1 MTMRFLVIDG
11 ADQGRSFPLIDE
23 GILSVGSSRRNT
35 DICLHDLHVRRVH
48 CQIEIEGGRVVVT
61 AEEDSAST
69 YVNGQAV
76 RQQLL
81 HPGDVLRVGNS
92 HLRLQL
98 DDDEEEEAAEEE
110 EAEAEAPVDTKLPH
124 LPHARLGELSDHTLA
139 HYKVGA
145 VLGQGHCG
153 VVFRARDLKGGQTVA
168 LKVLSPEFPKGAGEM
183 QRFIDGLKKVL
194 PLRHAHLVNLFNAG
208 KTGPYCW
215 IALEYIEGESV
226 AQALER
232 LGTKPNWKHALRLAV
247 HGARALDVIH
257 GQRLLHGNITPRN
270 LLVRLSDKVV
280 KLADLMMS
288 QALEGSALQAATL
301 ESKLLAEMP
310 FLSPEQVDPN
320 AYVDQLSDI
329 YSLGA
334 VVYARLTGQPPFKGA
349 SPEETIA
356 LIREGPLLKPTKHN
370 PAIPVALETTVV
382 KMLARQQEHRHPTA
396 ADLLKELER
405 IAVKEDVPV

>member
-11 ADQGRSFPLIDE
+11 ADQGRSFPLID
-23 GILSVGSSRRNT
+23 GGVLSIGSSRRNT

-61 AEEDSAST
+61 AEEDSANT
-69 YVNGQAV
+69 FVNGQSI
-76 RQQLL
+76 RQQQL

-92 HLRLQL
+92 HLRLQV
-98 DDDEEEEAAEEE
+98 DDDEEEAAEEE
-110 EAEAEAPVDTKLPH
+110 EAEAEAPADGKLPH
-124 LPHARLGELSDHTLA
+124 LPHDRLGELSDHTLS
-139 HYKVGA
+139 HYKIGP

-232 LGTKPNWKHALRLAV
+232 LGNKPNWKHALRLAV
-247 HGARALDVIH
+247 HGARALDFIH
-257 GQRLLHGNITPRN
+257 GKRLLHGNITPQN

-280 KLADLMMS
+280 KLADLMLV
-288 QALEGSALQAATL
+288 QALEGSALQAATV
-301 ESKLLAEMP
+301 EFKLLAEMP
-310 FLSPEQVDPN
+310 YLSPEQVDPN
-320 AYVDQLSDI
+320 AFVDHLSDI

-349 SPEETIA
+349 DPEETIA
-356 LIREGPLLKPTKHN
+356 LIREGPLVKPTKLN
-370 PAIPVALETTVV
+370 PSIPVALETTVM
-382 KMLARQQEHRHPTA
+382 KMLARHQEHRHPTA

>member
-11 ADQGRSFPLIDE
+11 ADQGRSFPLVDE
-23 GILSVGSSRRNT
+23 GVLSVGSSRRNT

-61 AEEDSAST
+61 AEEDT
-69 YVNGQAV
+69 GNTFVNGQAV
-76 RQQLL
+76 RQQEL

-92 HLRLQL
+92 HLRLHV
-98 DDDEEEEAAEEE
+98 DEDEEAAEEE
-110 EAEAEAPVDTKLPH
+110 EEAEAPADAKLPH
-124 LPHARLGELSDHTLA
+124 LPHARLGELSDHTLS
-139 HYKVGA
+139 HYKVGT

-168 LKVLSPEFPKGAGEM
+168 LKVLSPEFPKGAAEM
-183 QRFIDGLKKVL
+183 QRFIEGLKKVL

-247 HGARALDVIH
+247 HGARALDFVH
-257 GQRLLHGNITPRN
+257 GQRMLHGNITPRN

-280 KLADLMMS
+280 KLADLMMA
-288 QALEGSALQAATL
+288 QALDGSALQAATL
-301 ESKLLAEMP
+301 ETKLLAELP
-310 FLSPEQVDPN
+310 FMSPEQVDPN
-320 AYVDQLSDI
+320 AFVDHLSDI

-349 SPEETIA
+349 SPEETIT
-356 LIREGPLLKPTKHN
+356 LIREGPLVKPTKHN
-370 PAIPVALETTVV
+370 PTIPVALETTVM
-382 KMLARQQEHRHPTA
+382 KMLARAQEHRPPTA

-405 IAVKEDVPV
+405 IAEKEDVPV

>member
-11 ADQGRSFPLIDE
+11 ADQGRSFPLVDE
-23 GILSVGSSRRNT
+23 GVLSVGSSRRNT

-48 CQIEIEGGRVVVT
+48 CQIEIEEGRVVVT
-61 AEEDSAST
+61 AEEDT
-69 YVNGQAV
+69 GNTFVNGQAV
-76 RQQLL
+76 RQQEL

-98 DDDEEEEAAEEE
+98 DEDEEAAEEE
-110 EAEAEAPVDTKLPH
+110 EAEAEAPADAKLPH
-124 LPHARLGELSDHTLA
+124 LPHGRLGELSDHTLS
-139 HYKVGA
+139 HYKVGT

-168 LKVLSPEFPKGAGEM
+168 LKVLSPEFPKGAAEM
-183 QRFIDGLKKVL
+183 QRFIEGLKKVL

-247 HGARALDVIH
+247 HVARALHFIH
-257 GQRLLHGNITPRN
+257 GQRLVHGNITPQN

-280 KLADLMMS
+280 KLADLMM
-288 QALEGSALQAATL
+288 AHTLEGSALQAATL
-301 ESKLLAEMP
+301 EPKLLAELP
-310 FLSPEQVDPN
+310 FMSPEQVDPN
-320 AYVDQLSDI
+320 AFVDHLSDI

-356 LIREGPLLKPTKHN
+356 LIREGPLVKPTKHN
-370 PAIPVALETTVV
+370 PAIPPLLEMTVM
-382 KMLARQQEHRHPTA
+382 KMLARPQEHRPPTA

-405 IAVKEDVPV
+405 IAEKEDVPV